1 MASVIEHAASNVF
14 EEAVDELYGQS
25 KKSWALILLAFILGG
40 VAAAVVAVWF
50 RRRGAAETV
59 GGPDAD
65 TTATQFGSQASEA
78 RYVNSLK
85 GSAWSR
91 RRAQIAST
99 DAAMRGRVGRA
110 ASRLNIRRHTLVG
123 RDPSG

>member
-50 RRRGAAETV
+50 RRRGAAEAV

-78 RYVNSLK
+78 RV
-85 GSAWSR
+85 R
-91 RRAQIAST
+91 QFAQGLGVVAPART
-99 DAAMRGRVGRA
+99 DRQ
-110 ASRLNIRRHTLVG
+110 H
-123 RDPSG
+123 